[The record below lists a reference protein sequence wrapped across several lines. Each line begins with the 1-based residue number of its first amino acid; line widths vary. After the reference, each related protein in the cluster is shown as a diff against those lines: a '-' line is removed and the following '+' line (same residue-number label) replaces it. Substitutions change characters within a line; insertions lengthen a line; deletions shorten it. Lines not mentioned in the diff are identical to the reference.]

1 MKRLFTALLLVAFC
15 FSCAG
20 SSKFV
25 RNYDK
30 FMEESDKVVVVLC
43 KYSERSSCFWK
54 AALGGDIGKLPHEAV
69 VILERIEGI
78 VKGKK
83 PEDLTECE
91 KGEVAGLWARFTF
104 LIGKE
109 ALEKLPAD
117 LARLAAM
124 F

>member
-1 MKRLFTALLLVAFC
+1 MKRLFITLLLIVFC
-15 FSCAG
+15 FSCGGAG
-20 SSKFV
+20 KFV
-25 RNYDK
+25 KNYDK
-30 FMEESDKVVVVLC
+30 FMKESDKVVVVLC

-54 AALGGDIGKLPHEAV
+54 AALGEDIGKLPHEAV
-69 VILERIEGI
+69 VILERIEEI

-104 LIGKE
+104 LVGKE
-109 ALEKLPAD
+109 VLEKLPAD
-117 LARLAAM
+117 LAKLAAV